1 MLQHKILLDPINYR
15 SKPDSSEVR
24 KINNRI
30 IRYPTEIDIV
40 ELSSQ
45 LVLPNAKT
53 WIPAY
58 LEGKRNNKSWKSQ
71 SIFALDFDSG
81 ITIEQVLD
89 RLKEYRLGC
98 TFAYAT
104 FSDSIEKPKFRVI
117 WQLNDE
123 ISDRGTRDE
132 IQLALMTLFPEA
144 DKSCKDAS
152 RIFFGGKELIYTNYD
167 YCLDISKLL
176 IAFRMFRVKD
186 VKPEHLSQELKRLD
200 KRVEKCVKN
209 GTSFNKYKEASRFHT
224 VSEQSQ
230 ELLKVD
236 WDYLRSEVKIL
247 DDFMRGEWLYHMDLF
262 GLATNL
268 IHIHGG
274 SKLFK
279 ECLDLNPNYTR
290 DKYHLTGIAKYY
302 DYSPTGL
309 ENFSPYE
316 EDWLYINLLQAAR
329 KGKIVR
335 LEPHQV
341 ISLEEAEA
349 KLSNAIREALADN
362 SNSIW
367 IIKKA
372 TALGGTESLLDLEG
386 VTIALPNHDLKS
398 EISERFRVEHLVTP
412 ELPFDSINAELAK
425 RLKHLFSIGSYG
437 IALDLVKDESVR
449 NDALAKYWDGT
460 LKAYRSRKTVLTTHS
475 KALFIDFEN
484 HDTVIFDE
492 DPMSHILE
500 VSDITLDDLNRL
512 AQSVSNEED
521 RKKLE
526 RYVKIIT
533 EDMDDC
539 VEATK
544 EVRFN
549 DFQAIED
556 TVINNK
562 LFASSVLK
570 FLCSEHYVKDS
581 EDKSRLHF
589 LKHNSLNSNTLA
601 HKKIII
607 MSATADESF
616 YRKLYGDRVKFVD
629 ISNVETKGVI
639 VQNADYSYSR
649 ASLKSESVYKKV
661 QEKVKDLLT
670 ITFIDYKPLFINA
683 VPDIH
688 LGKCSGFDEL
698 KGENIAVVGTPHLR
712 VSHYL
717 LYAKALG
724 IKVYPQ
730 DFKLKYLTVRHK
742 GIQFRFPTFVR
753 PELQLIQ
760 FHFIEEQLIQAIGR
774 ARALRYPVVIL
785 VFSNFPLAEARLFN
799 EMTEVELELEL
810 ERIYLEQCLTISTS
824 KERPYQFTE

>member
-1 MLQHKILLDPINYR
+1 MLQHKVLLDPINHQ

-30 IRYPTEIDIV
+30 VSYPTKIDII
-40 ELSSQ
+40 ELSNQ
-45 LVLPNAKT
+45 LVFPYAKT
-53 WIPAY
+53 FIPAY
-58 LEGKRNNKSWKSQ
+58 LEGKRNNESYQSQ
-71 SIFALDFDSG
+71 SVFALDFDNG

-89 RLKEYRLGC
+89 RLKEYRLAC
-98 TFAYAT
+98 TFAYST
-104 FSDSIEKPKFRVI
+104 FSNSIEKPKFRAI
-117 WQLNDE
+117 WQLREE
-123 ISDRGTRDE
+123 ISNRGKRDE

-144 DKSCKDAS
+144 DKACKDAS
-152 RIFFGGKELIYTNYD
+152 RIFFGGKELIYKNYE
-167 YCLDISKLL
+167 YFLDIPKLL
-176 IAFRMFRVKD
+176 LAARMVAVKD
-186 VKPEHLSQELKRLD
+186 VKPEHLSQKLSRVD
-200 KRVEKCVKN
+200 KQFEKCVKN
-209 GTSFNKYKEASRFHT
+209 GSNFNKYKEASRFHT
-224 VSEQSQ
+224 VLEQTQ

-236 WDYLRSEVKIL
+236 WDYLRSEIKIL
-247 DDFMRGEWLYHMDLF
+247 DDFMNGEWLYHMDLF

-268 IHIHGG
+268 IYIHGG

-279 ECLDLNPNYTR
+279 ECLDLNHNYTK
-290 DKYHLTGIAKYY
+290 DKYHLTAIAKYY
-302 DYSPTGL
+302 NYSPMRL

-316 EDWLYINLLQAAR
+316 EDWVYINLLQAAK

-335 LEPHQV
+335 LEPYQA

-349 KLSNAIREALADN
+349 KLSGAIHEALADN

-372 TALGGTESLLDLEG
+372 TALGGTESLLNLDG
-386 VTIALPNHDLKS
+386 VTIALPNHDLKT
-398 EISERFRVEHLVTP
+398 EISRRFRVEHLVTP
-412 ELPFDSINAELAK
+412 DLPFDSINAELAK

-437 IALDLVKDESVR
+437 IANDLVKDESVR
-449 NDALAKYWDGT
+449 NDALAKYWDDT
-460 LKAYRSRKTVLTTHS
+460 LKAYRSKKTVLTTHS

-526 RYVKIIT
+526 RYMKIIT
-533 EDMDDC
+533 EDMEDC
-539 VEATK
+539 VESTK

-556 TVINNK
+556 TVVNSK
-562 LFASSVLK
+562 LFVSSVLK
-570 FLCSEHYVKDS
+570 FLCSEHYIKDS
-581 EDKSRLHF
+581 EDKSKLHF
-589 LKHNSLNSNTLA
+589 LKHNSLSSDTLV

-607 MSATADESF
+607 MSATANELF

-629 ISNVETKGVI
+629 ISNVEAKGVI
-639 VQNADYSYSR
+639 VQNTDYSYSR
-649 ASLKSESVYKKV
+649 ASLKSASVYKKV
-661 QEKVKDLLT
+661 QDKVKDILT
-670 ITFIDYKPLFINA
+670 ITFIDYKPLFNS

-698 KGENIAVVGTPHLR
+698 RGENIAVVGTPHLR
-712 VSHYL
+712 VAHYL

-730 DFKLKYLTVRHK
+730 DFKLKYLTVRYK
-742 GIQFRFPTFVR
+742 GIRFRFPTFVR
-753 PELQLIQ
+753 LELQLIQ

-785 VFSNFPLAEARLFN
+785 VFSNFPLAESRLSDEF
-799 EMTEVELELEL
+799 TEIEL
-810 ERIYLEQCLTISTS
+810 ERIYLEQCLIASS
-824 KERPYQFTE
+824 PKPGVKSGS